1 MKWQNRGH
9 EFDGLGAYFQEH
21 ADIYIYTD
29 EGYAH
34 TLAAALTFLKREIR
48 LIDPS
53 VNQAEGSRVPLREVL
68 GRPEGKLVLIPIGY
82 PDPDGIRRTL
92 EDGGYQWNRNLFWS
106 PDFMDRFLPVY
117 ALYVA
122 DILYF
127 PSLSFLSTTVCNLN
141 CEKCLIFKPYAKT
154 MRHRELGELEREV
167 DQVFSCVDYIGLIHV
182 SGGEPFL
189 YPHLAELLAY
199 IDGNYRD
206 QIGTLGTVT
215 NCSVIPDEKLCRA
228 LLDHRIFVELDDYT
242 AAVPSL
248 AEPLQK
254 IRETM
259 ETHQISFK
267 INHPVTW
274 IDAFPPRQP
283 YQLLGDEELMERFR
297 RCANPFMEL
306 RNGRL
311 YSCNYMGYAVT
322 AGLIPDCL
330 EDVYC
335 LDGFSPVREKRR
347 ELLEFRMKFNQRG
360 YVEFCKYCNGFPGI
374 NPAVVVPAEQAA
386 GLLHWDMP
394 QDRPMEE

>member
-167 DQVFSCVDYIGLIHV
+167 DQIGRAHV
-182 SGGEPFL
+182 
-189 YPHLAELLAY
+189 
-199 IDGNYRD
+199 
-206 QIGTLGTVT
+206 
-215 NCSVIPDEKLCRA
+215 
-228 LLDHRIFVELDDYT
+228 
-242 AAVPSL
+242 
-248 AEPLQK
+248 
-254 IRETM
+254 
-259 ETHQISFK
+259 
-267 INHPVTW
+267 
-274 IDAFPPRQP
+274 
-283 YQLLGDEELMERFR
+283 
-297 RCANPFMEL
+297 
-306 RNGRL
+306 
-311 YSCNYMGYAVT
+311 
-322 AGLIPDCL
+322 
-330 EDVYC
+330 
-335 LDGFSPVREKRR
+335 
-347 ELLEFRMKFNQRG
+347 
-360 YVEFCKYCNGFPGI
+360 
-374 NPAVVVPAEQAA
+374 
-386 GLLHWDMP
+386 
-394 QDRPMEE
+394 